1 MASLLNIGMS
11 GLGAAQSGLYTLGN
25 NIANADVESYSRQ
38 QNVQKTKGGQQTGQV
53 FIGTGTTLADVRR
66 VYNAFL
72 ENQLRTTTSL
82 SSDAN
87 TYLSQITPLDNALS
101 SADTGITAALQSFFS
116 AMQDASAKPTE
127 DASRQLLLT
136 SAQSLAKRFNTLSAQ
151 LSQQNSNTNSN
162 MASLATQVNNLTKT
176 IADLNTQIAKVSVV
190 TGQPNDLLDQRDGAV
205 RQLTALI
212 GADVVEQKNGN
223 YDIYLKNGQA
233 LVLGNT
239 TQTLGVEPT
248 ATDPTRMS
256 LVLNRGSTKMDITN
270 STTGGEL
277 GGLIRYRKETLDPA
291 LNELGRVALVVADAI
306 NSQLSQG
313 IDKSGNFGAS
323 LFGDINSAKAIS
335 ERSIAKQG
343 NSAGSGNLDVT
354 IKDTGKLSTSDYQVT
369 FTSATGYS
377 VRKLPD
383 GTDMGSFDLTDTP
396 PPVIDGFSLSL
407 NGGGLSAGDSFKI
420 TPTRNA
426 AANIDATLID
436 PKRLAMAAPL
446 TATSASGNKGTGT
459 ITQPNL
465 TSLVNIY
472 DATQSSDLQKGLK
485 YSTPVKLVFADDTAS
500 PQAYTLFDAQGTSIG
515 SGTIV
520 PGQDNTLKLSVPM
533 VDASGNPITEADGV
547 TQKTFSFEMNV
558 AGSPKTGDSF
568 TVAMTASGSADNRNA
583 QSVIDL
589 QTKSTVDVN
598 ANGKGISFTD
608 AYAKLVSNVG
618 GKTGQAQMDSDAT
631 TALHKSAADSRDGLS
646 GVSVDEETGNLIKFQ
661 QYYTASS
668 QIIKAAQETF
678 ATLINSL

>member
-1 MASLLNIGMS
+1 MASLINIGMS
-11 GLGAAQSGLYTLGN
+11 GLGAAQSGMYTLGN

-38 QNVQKTKGGQQTGQV
+38 QNVQKTKGGQQVGQV
-53 FIGTGTTLADVRR
+53 FMGSGTTLADVRR

-82 SSDAN
+82 SSDA
-87 TYLSQITPLDNALS
+87 TSYLNQITPIDTALS
-101 SADTGITAALQSFFS
+101 SSDTGITAALQSFFS
-116 AMQDASAKPTE
+116 AMQDAAAKPTE

-151 LSQQNSNTNSN
+151 LNQQNSDINAN
-162 MASLATQVNNLTKT
+162 MASIADKVNALTKS
-176 IADLNTQIAKVSVV
+176 IADLNGQISKMTAVN
-190 TGQPNDLLDQRDGAV
+190 GQPNDLLDQRDGAV
-205 RQLTALI
+205 RELSSLI

-239 TQTLGVEPT
+239 TQTIGVEPS

-306 NSQLSQG
+306 NSQLAQG
-313 IDKSGNFGAS
+313 IDKNGDFGAT
-323 LFGDINSAKAIS
+323 LFGDINSAAAIAQ
-335 ERSIAKQG
+335 RSVAKTG

-354 IKDTGKLSTSDYQVT
+354 IKDTGKLTTSDYQVT
-369 FTSATGYS
+369 FNSDKQYT

-383 GTDMGSFDLTDTP
+383 GTDMGTYSLDDDP
-396 PPVIDGFSLSL
+396 APVIDGFTLSL
-407 NGGGLSAGDSFKI
+407 NGGALSAGDSFKI

-426 AANIDATLID
+426 AANIDTVLTD
-436 PKRLAMAAPL
+436 PKRLALAAPL
-446 TATSASGNKGTGT
+446 TATSGSGNKGTGV
-459 ITQPNL
+459 ITQPTL
-465 TSLVNIY
+465 TSEMDIY
-472 DATQSSDLQKGLK
+472 DATQRSQLQTGLK
-485 YSTPVKLVFADDTAS
+485 YSTPVKLVFGDDGSS
-500 PQAYTLFDAQGTSIG
+500 PQAYTMYDAKGNNIG
-515 SGTIV
+515 SGTII
-520 PGQDNTLKLSVPM
+520 PGQENKLQLSVPM
-533 VDASGNPITEADGV
+533 VDGSGNSLGSSFT
-547 TQKTFSFEMNV
+547 FEMSV
-558 AGSPKTGDSF
+558 SGAPKNGDSY
-568 TVAMTASGSADNRNA
+568 TVALTGAGSADNRNS

-589 QTKSTVDVN
+589 QTKSTVEVGAD
-598 ANGKGISFTD
+598 GKGISFTD

-618 GKTGQAQMDSDAT
+618 GKAGQAQMDSDAT
-631 TALHKSAADSRDGLS
+631 TALHTSALDARDGVS
-646 GVSVDEETGNLIKFQ
+646 GVSIDEETGNLIKFQ

>member
-1 MASLLNIGMS
+1 MASLINIGMS
-11 GLGAAQSGLYTLGN
+11 GLGAAQSGMYTLGN

-38 QNVQKTKGGQQTGQV
+38 QNVQKTKGGQQVGQV
-53 FIGTGTTLADVRR
+53 FIGSGTTLADVRR

-72 ENQLRTTTSL
+72 ENQLRSTTSL
-82 SSDAN
+82 SSDA
-87 TYLSQITPLDNALS
+87 TSYLNQITPLDTALS
-101 SADTGITAALQSFFS
+101 SSDTGITAALKSFFS
-116 AMQDASAKPTE
+116 AMQDAAAKPTE

-151 LSQQNSNTNSN
+151 LNQQNSDINAN
-162 MASLATQVNNLTKT
+162 MASIADKVNALTQS
-176 IADLNTQIAKVSVV
+176 IADLNGQISKMTAVN
-190 TGQPNDLLDQRDGAV
+190 GQPNDLLDQRDGAV
-205 RQLTALI
+205 RELSALI

-239 TQTLGVEPT
+239 TQTIGVQPS

-256 LVLNRGSTKMDITN
+256 LILNRGSTKMDIT
-270 STTGGEL
+270 STTTGGEL
-277 GGLIRYRKETLDPA
+277 GGLIRYRKDTLDPA

-306 NSQLSQG
+306 NSQLAQG
-313 IDKSGNFGAS
+313 IDKNGDFGAT
-323 LFGDINSAKAIS
+323 LFGDINSAAAIS
-335 ERSIAKQG
+335 QRSVAKTG

-377 VRKLPD
+377 VRKLPE

-396 PPVIDGFSLSL
+396 PPVIDGFTLSL

-426 AANIDATLID
+426 AAGIDTVLTD
-436 PKRLAMAAPL
+436 PKRLALASPL
-446 TATSASGNKGTGT
+446 TATSGSGNKGTGV
-459 ITQPNL
+459 ITQPTL
-465 TSLVNIY
+465 TSEMDIY
-472 DATQSSDLQKGLK
+472 DATQRSQLQAGLK
-485 YSTPVKLVFADDTAS
+485 YSTPVKLVFGDDTSS
-500 PQAYTLFDAQGTSIG
+500 PQAYKMYDAKGTEIG

-520 PGQDNTLKLSVPM
+520 PGQENKLQLSVPM
-533 VDASGNPITEADGV
+533 VDGSGNSLGGNFT
-547 TQKTFSFEMNV
+547 FEMSV
-558 AGSPKTGDSF
+558 SGAPKNGDSY
-568 TVAMTASGSADNRNA
+568 TVALTGAGSADNRNA
-583 QSVIDL
+583 LSVIDL
-589 QTKSTVDVN
+589 QTKSTVEVG

-618 GKTGQAQMDSDAT
+618 GKAGQAQMDSDAT
-631 TALHKSAADSRDGLS
+631 TALHASAVESRNGLS
-646 GVSVDEETGNLIKFQ
+646 GVSIDEETGNLVKFQ

>member
-1 MASLLNIGMS
+1 MASLINIGMS
-11 GLGAAQSGLYTLGN
+11 GLGAAQSGMYTLGN

-38 QNVQKTKGGQQTGQV
+38 QNVQKTKGGQQVGQV
-53 FIGTGTTLADVRR
+53 FIGSGTTLADVRR

-72 ENQLRTTTSL
+72 ENQLRSTTSL
-82 SSDAN
+82 SSDA
-87 TYLSQITPLDNALS
+87 TSYLNQITPLDTALS
-101 SADTGITAALQSFFS
+101 SSDTGITAALKSFFS
-116 AMQDASAKPTE
+116 AMQDAAAKPTE

-136 SAQSLAKRFNTLSAQ
+136 SAQSLAKRFNTLSSQ
-151 LSQQNSNTNSN
+151 LNQQNSDINAN
-162 MASLATQVNNLTKT
+162 MASIADKVNALTKS
-176 IADLNTQIAKVSVV
+176 IADLNGQISKMTAVN
-190 TGQPNDLLDQRDGAV
+190 GQPNDLLDQRDGAV
-205 RQLTALI
+205 RELSALI

-239 TQTLGVEPT
+239 TQTIGVQPS

-256 LVLNRGSTKMDITN
+256 LILNRGSTKMDITS

-277 GGLIRYRKETLDPA
+277 GGLIRYRKDTLDPA

-306 NSQLSQG
+306 NSQLAQG
-313 IDKSGNFGAS
+313 IDKNGDFGAT
-323 LFGDINSAKAIS
+323 LFGDINSAAAIS
-335 ERSIAKQG
+335 QRSVAKTG

-377 VRKLPD
+377 VRKLPE

-396 PPVIDGFSLSL
+396 PPVIDGFTLSL

-426 AANIDATLID
+426 AAGIDTVLTD
-436 PKRLAMAAPL
+436 PKRLALASPL
-446 TATSASGNKGTGT
+446 TATSGSGNKGTGV
-459 ITQPNL
+459 ITQPTL
-465 TSLVNIY
+465 TSEMDIY
-472 DATQSSDLQKGLK
+472 DAAQRSQLQAGLK
-485 YSTPVKLVFADDTAS
+485 YSTPVKLVFGDDTSS
-500 PQAYTLFDAQGTSIG
+500 PQAYKMYDAKGTEIG

-520 PGQDNTLKLSVPM
+520 PGQENKLQLSVPM
-533 VDASGNPITEADGV
+533 VDGSGNSLGGNFT
-547 TQKTFSFEMNV
+547 FEMSV
-558 AGSPKTGDSF
+558 SGAPKNGDSY
-568 TVAMTASGSADNRNA
+568 TVALTGAGSADNRNA
-583 QSVIDL
+583 LSVIDL
-589 QTKSTVDVN
+589 QTKSTVEVG

-618 GKTGQAQMDSDAT
+618 GKAGQAQMDSDAT
-631 TALHKSAADSRDGLS
+631 TALHTSAVESRNGLS
-646 GVSVDEETGNLIKFQ
+646 GVSIDEETGNLVKFQ

>member
-1 MASLLNIGMS
+1 MASLINIGMS
-11 GLGAAQSGLYTLGN
+11 GLGAAQSGMYTLGN

-38 QNVQKTKGGQQTGQV
+38 QNVQKTKGGQQVGQV
-53 FIGTGTTLADVRR
+53 FIGSGTTLADVRR

-72 ENQLRTTTSL
+72 ENQLRSTTSL
-82 SSDAN
+82 SSDASS
-87 TYLSQITPLDNALS
+87 YLNQITPLDTALS
-101 SADTGITAALQSFFS
+101 SSDTGITAALKSFFS
-116 AMQDASAKPTE
+116 AMQDAAAKPTE

-151 LSQQNSNTNSN
+151 LNQQNSDINAN
-162 MASLATQVNNLTKT
+162 MASMADQVNNLTKT
-176 IADLNTQIAKVSVV
+176 IAELNDQISRVSSIS
-190 TGQPNDLLDQRDGAV
+190 GQPNDLLDQRDGAV
-205 RQLTALI
+205 RELSKLI
-212 GADVVEQKNGN
+212 GTDVVEREGN

-233 LVLGNT
+233 LVLGKT
-239 TQTLGVEPT
+239 TQTLGVEPS

-256 LVLNRGSTKMDITN
+256 LILNRGSTKMDIT
-270 STTGGEL
+270 SSASGGEL

-306 NSQLSQG
+306 NSQLAQG
-313 IDKSGNFGAS
+313 IDKNGEFGAT
-323 LFGDINSAKAIS
+323 LFGGINSAAAIS
-335 ERSIAKQG
+335 QRSVAKTG

-377 VRKLPD
+377 VRKLPE

-396 PPVIDGFSLSL
+396 PPVIDGFTLSL

-426 AANIDATLID
+426 AAGIDTVLTD
-436 PKRLAMAAPL
+436 PKRLALASPL
-446 TATSASGNKGTGT
+446 TATNGSGNKGTGV
-459 ITQPNL
+459 ITQPTL
-465 TSLVNIY
+465 TSEMDIY
-472 DATQSSDLQKGLK
+472 DAAQRSQLQTGLK
-485 YSTPVKLVFADDTAS
+485 YSTPVKLVFGDDTSS
-500 PQAYTLFDAQGTSIG
+500 PQAYKMYDAKGTEIG

-520 PGQDNTLKLSVPM
+520 PGQENKLQLSVPM
-533 VDASGNPITEADGV
+533 VDGSGNPLGGNFT
-547 TQKTFSFEMNV
+547 FEMSV
-558 AGSPKTGDSF
+558 SGAPKNGDSY
-568 TVAMTASGSADNRNA
+568 TVALAGAGSADNRNA

-589 QTKSTVDVN
+589 QTKSTVEVGAD
-598 ANGKGISFTD
+598 GKGISLTD

-618 GKTGQAQMDSDAT
+618 GKAGQAQMDSDAT
-631 TALHKSAADSRDGLS
+631 NALHTSALDSRNGLS
-646 GVSVDEETGNLIKFQ
+646 GVSIDEETGNLIKFQ

>member
-1 MASLLNIGMS
+1 MASLINIGMS
-11 GLGAAQSGLYTLGN
+11 GLGAAQSGMYTLGN

-38 QNVQKTKGGQQTGQV
+38 QNVQKTKGGQQVGQV
-53 FIGTGTTLADVRR
+53 FIGSGTTLADVRR
-66 VYNAFL
+66 VYNVFL
-72 ENQLRTTTSL
+72 ENQLRSTTSL
-82 SSDAN
+82 SSDA
-87 TYLSQITPLDNALS
+87 TSYLNQITPLDTALS
-101 SADTGITAALQSFFS
+101 SSDTGITAALKSFFS
-116 AMQDASAKPTE
+116 AMQDAAAKPSE

-151 LSQQNSNTNSN
+151 LNQQNSDINAN
-162 MASLATQVNNLTKT
+162 MASIADKVNALTQS
-176 IADLNTQIAKVSVV
+176 IADLNGQISKMTAVN
-190 TGQPNDLLDQRDGAV
+190 GQPNDLLDQRDGAV
-205 RQLTALI
+205 RELSALI

-239 TQTLGVEPT
+239 TQTIGVQPS

-256 LVLNRGSTKMDITN
+256 LILNRGSTKMDIT
-270 STTGGEL
+270 STTTGGEL
-277 GGLIRYRKETLDPA
+277 GGLIRYRKDTLDPA

-306 NSQLSQG
+306 NSQLAQG
-313 IDKSGNFGAS
+313 IDKNGDFGAT
-323 LFGDINSAKAIS
+323 LFGDINSAAAIS
-335 ERSIAKQG
+335 QRSVAKTG

-377 VRKLPD
+377 VRKLPE

-396 PPVIDGFSLSL
+396 PPVIDGFTLSL

-426 AANIDATLID
+426 AAGIDTVLTD
-436 PKRLAMAAPL
+436 PKRLALASPL
-446 TATSASGNKGTGT
+446 TATSGSGNKGTGV
-459 ITQPNL
+459 ITQPTL
-465 TSLVNIY
+465 TSEMDIY
-472 DATQSSDLQKGLK
+472 DAAQRSQLQTGLK
-485 YSTPVKLVFADDTAS
+485 YSTPVKLVFGDDTSS
-500 PQAYTLFDAQGTSIG
+500 PQAYKMYDAKGTEIG

-520 PGQDNTLKLSVPM
+520 PGQENKLQLSVPM
-533 VDASGNPITEADGV
+533 VDGSGNSLGGNFT
-547 TQKTFSFEMNV
+547 FEMSV
-558 AGSPKTGDSF
+558 SGAPKNGDSY
-568 TVAMTASGSADNRNA
+568 TVALSGAGSADNRNA
-583 QSVIDL
+583 LSVIDL
-589 QTKSTVDVN
+589 QTKSTVEVG

-618 GKTGQAQMDSDAT
+618 GKAGQAQMDSDAT
-631 TALHKSAADSRDGLS
+631 TALHASAVESRNGLS
-646 GVSVDEETGNLIKFQ
+646 GVSIDEETGNLVKFQ

>member
-1 MASLLNIGMS
+1 MASLINIGMS
-11 GLGAAQSGLYTLGN
+11 GLGAAQSGMYTLGN

-38 QNVQKTKGGQQTGQV
+38 QNVQKTKGGQQVGQV
-53 FIGTGTTLADVRR
+53 FIGSGTTLADVRR

-72 ENQLRTTTSL
+72 ENQLRSTTSL
-82 SSDAN
+82 SSDA
-87 TYLSQITPLDNALS
+87 TSYLNQITPLDTALS
-101 SADTGITAALQSFFS
+101 SSDTGITAALKSFFS
-116 AMQDASAKPTE
+116 AMQDAAAKPTE

-136 SAQSLAKRFNTLSAQ
+136 SAQSLAKRFNTLSSQ
-151 LSQQNSNTNSN
+151 LNQQNSDINAN
-162 MASLATQVNNLTKT
+162 MASIADKVNALTKS
-176 IADLNTQIAKVSVV
+176 IADLNGQISKMTAVN
-190 TGQPNDLLDQRDGAV
+190 GQPNDLLDQRDGAV
-205 RQLTALI
+205 RELSALI

-239 TQTLGVEPT
+239 TQTIGVQPS

-256 LVLNRGSTKMDITN
+256 LILNRGSTKMDITS

-277 GGLIRYRKETLDPA
+277 GGLIRYRKDTLDPA

-306 NSQLSQG
+306 NSQLAQG
-313 IDKSGNFGAS
+313 IDKNGDFGAT
-323 LFGDINSAKAIS
+323 LFGDINSAAAIS
-335 ERSIAKQG
+335 QRSVAKTG

-377 VRKLPD
+377 VRKLPE

-396 PPVIDGFSLSL
+396 PPVIDGFTLSL

-426 AANIDATLID
+426 AAGIDTVLTD
-436 PKRLAMAAPL
+436 PKRLALASPL
-446 TATSASGNKGTGT
+446 TATSGSGNKGTGV
-459 ITQPNL
+459 ITQPTL
-465 TSLVNIY
+465 TSEMDIY
-472 DATQSSDLQKGLK
+472 DAAQRSQLQTGLK
-485 YSTPVKLVFADDTAS
+485 YSTPVKLVFGDDTSS
-500 PQAYTLFDAQGTSIG
+500 PQAYKMYDAKGTEIG

-520 PGQDNTLKLSVPM
+520 PGQENKLQLSVPM
-533 VDASGNPITEADGV
+533 VDGSGNSLGGNFT
-547 TQKTFSFEMNV
+547 FEMSV
-558 AGSPKTGDSF
+558 SGAPKNGDSY
-568 TVAMTASGSADNRNA
+568 TVALTGAGSADNRNA
-583 QSVIDL
+583 LSVIDL
-589 QTKSTVDVN
+589 QTKSTVEVG

-618 GKTGQAQMDSDAT
+618 GKAGQAQMDSDAT
-631 TALHKSAADSRDGLS
+631 TALHTSAVESRNGLS
-646 GVSVDEETGNLIKFQ
+646 GVSIDEETGNLIKFQ

>member
-1 MASLLNIGMS
+1 MASLINIGMS
-11 GLGAAQSGLYTLGN
+11 GLGAAQSGMYTLGN
-25 NIANADVESYSRQ
+25 NIANADVDSYSRQ
-38 QNVQKTKGGQQTGQV
+38 QNIQKTKGSQQYGQV
-53 FIGTGTTLADVRR
+53 FIGSGTTLADVRR

-82 SSDAN
+82 SSDAAS
-87 TYLSQITPLDNALS
+87 YLNQISPLDTALS
-101 SADTGITAALQSFFS
+101 SSDTGITAALQSFFS

-136 SAQSLAKRFNTLSAQ
+136 SAQTLAKRFNTLSAQ
-151 LSQQNSNTNSN
+151 LNQQNSNINAN
-162 MASLATQVNNLTKT
+162 MASIADQVNKLTAT
-176 IADLNTQIAKVSVV
+176 IAQYNEQIARISAVQGS
-190 TGQPNDLLDQRDGAV
+190 PNDLLDQRDGAV
-205 RQLTALI
+205 RELTALI
-212 GADVVEQKNGN
+212 GADVVERDGN

-233 LVLGNT
+233 LVLGKT
-239 TQTLGVEPT
+239 TQTLGVEPN

-256 LVLNRGSTKMDITN
+256 LVLNRGTTKMDITN
-270 STTGGEL
+270 SVTGGEL

-306 NSQLSQG
+306 NSQLAQG
-313 IDKSGNFGAS
+313 IDKNGEFGAI

-335 ERSIAKQG
+335 ERSVPKLG

-354 IKDTGKLSTSDYQVT
+354 IKDTGKLTTNDYQVT
-369 FTSATGYS
+369 FTSATEYT
-377 VRKLPD
+377 VRRLPD
-383 GTDMGSFDLTDTP
+383 NTEMGSFDLNDDP
-396 PPVIDGFSLSL
+396 PPVIDGFTLSL

-426 AANIDATLID
+426 AANIESVLTD
-436 PKRLAMAAPL
+436 PKRLALASPL
-446 TATSASGNKGTGT
+446 TGTSGSGNQGTGL

-465 TSLVNIY
+465 TSELDIY
-472 DATQSSDLQKGLK
+472 DALQRADLQTGLK
-485 YSTPVKLVFADDTAS
+485 YSTPVKLVFGDDSSS
-500 PQAYTLFDAQGTSIG
+500 PQAYTVYDAKGNAIG

-520 PGQDNTLKLSVPM
+520 PGQENKLQISVPM
-533 VDASGNPITEADGV
+533 VDGSGNPILDGSG
-547 TQKTFSFEMNV
+547 TQKAFTFEMNV
-558 AGSPKTGDSF
+558 SGAPKNGDNF
-568 TVAMTASGSADNRNA
+568 TVSLTGAGSADNRNA

-589 QTKSTVDVN
+589 QTKSTVDVG
-598 ANGKGISFTD
+598 ADGKGISFTD

-618 GKTGQAQMDSDAT
+618 GKTGQAQMDSSAT
-631 TALHKSAADSRDGLS
+631 EALHSSALDSRNSVS
-646 GVSVDEETGNLIKFQ
+646 GVSIDEEVGNLVKFQ

>member
-1 MASLLNIGMS
+1 MASLINIGMS
-11 GLGAAQSGLYTLGN
+11 GLGAAQSGMYTLGN

-38 QNVQKTKGGQQTGQV
+38 QNVQKTKGGQQVGQV
-53 FIGTGTTLADVRR
+53 FIGSGTTLADVRR

-82 SSDAN
+82 SSDA
-87 TYLSQITPLDNALS
+87 TSYLNQITPLDTALS
-101 SADTGITAALQSFFS
+101 SSDTGITAALQSFFS
-116 AMQDASAKPTE
+116 AMQDAAAKPTE

-151 LSQQNSNTNSN
+151 FNQQNSDINAN
-162 MASLATQVNNLTKT
+162 MASIADQVNALTKT
-176 IADLNTQIAKVSVV
+176 IADLNGQISKMTAIN
-190 TGQPNDLLDQRDGAV
+190 GQPNDLLDQRDGAV
-205 RQLTALI
+205 RELSALI

-223 YDIYLKNGQA
+223 YDVYLKNGQA

-239 TQTLGVEPT
+239 TQTIGVEPS

-256 LVLNRGSTKMDITN
+256 LILNRGSTKMDITN

-291 LNELGRVALVVADAI
+291 MNELGRVALVVADAI
-306 NSQLSQG
+306 NSQLAQG
-313 IDKSGNFGAS
+313 IDKNGDFGAT
-323 LFGDINSAKAIS
+323 LFGDINSATAVAQ
-335 ERSIAKQG
+335 RSIAKTG

-354 IKDTGKLSTSDYQVT
+354 IKDTGKLTTSDYQVT
-369 FTSATGYS
+369 FTSATGYN

-383 GTDMGSFDLTDTP
+383 GTDMGSFDLSDNP
-396 PPVIDGFSLSL
+396 PPVIDGFTLSL

-426 AANIDATLID
+426 AAGIDTVLTD
-436 PKRLAMAAPL
+436 PKRLALAAPL
-446 TATSASGNKGTGT
+446 TATSGSGNKGTGV
-459 ITQPNL
+459 ITQPTL
-465 TSLVNIY
+465 TSEMDIY
-472 DATQSSDLQKGLK
+472 DATQRSQLQTGLK
-485 YSTPVKLVFADDTAS
+485 YSTPVKLVFGDDSTS
-500 PQAYTLFDAQGTSIG
+500 PQTYTMYDAKGTSIG
-515 SGTIV
+515 SGTII
-520 PGQDNTLKLSVPM
+520 PGQENKLQLSVPM
-533 VDASGNPITEADGV
+533 VDGNGASLGSSFT
-547 TQKTFSFEMNV
+547 FEMSV
-558 AGSPKTGDSF
+558 SGAPKNGDSY
-568 TVAMTASGSADNRNA
+568 TVALTGAGSADNRNS

-589 QTKSTVDVN
+589 QTKSTVEVGAD
-598 ANGKGISFTD
+598 GKGISFTD

-618 GKTGQAQMDSDAT
+618 GKASQAQMDSDAT
-631 TALHKSAADSRDGLS
+631 TALHTSALDARNGVS
-646 GVSVDEETGNLIKFQ
+646 GVSIDEETGNLIKFQ

>member
-1 MASLLNIGMS
+1 MASLINIGMS
-11 GLGAAQSGLYTLGN
+11 GLGAAQSGMYTLGN

-38 QNVQKTKGGQQTGQV
+38 QNVQKTKGGQQVGQV
-53 FIGTGTTLADVRR
+53 FIGSGTTLADVRR

-72 ENQLRTTTSL
+72 ENQLRSTTSL
-82 SSDAN
+82 SSDA
-87 TYLSQITPLDNALS
+87 TSYLNQITPLDTALS
-101 SADTGITAALQSFFS
+101 SSDTGITAALKSFFS
-116 AMQDASAKPTE
+116 AMQDAAAKPTE

-151 LSQQNSNTNSN
+151 LNQQNSDINAN
-162 MASLATQVNNLTKT
+162 MASIADKVNALTKS
-176 IADLNTQIAKVSVV
+176 IADLNGQISKMTAVN
-190 TGQPNDLLDQRDGAV
+190 GQPNDLLDQRDGAV
-205 RQLTALI
+205 RELSALI

-239 TQTLGVEPT
+239 TQTIGVQPS

-256 LVLNRGSTKMDITN
+256 LILNRGSTKMDIT
-270 STTGGEL
+270 STTTGGEL
-277 GGLIRYRKETLDPA
+277 GGLIRYRKDTLDPA

-306 NSQLSQG
+306 NSQLAQG
-313 IDKSGNFGAS
+313 IDKNGDFGAT
-323 LFGDINSAKAIS
+323 LFGDINSAAAIS
-335 ERSIAKQG
+335 QRSVAKTG

-377 VRKLPD
+377 VRKLPE

-396 PPVIDGFSLSL
+396 PPVIDGFTLSL

-426 AANIDATLID
+426 AAGIDTVLTD
-436 PKRLAMAAPL
+436 PKRLALASPL
-446 TATSASGNKGTGT
+446 TATSGSGNKGTGV
-459 ITQPNL
+459 ITQPTL
-465 TSLVNIY
+465 TSEMDIY
-472 DATQSSDLQKGLK
+472 DATQRSQLQAGLK
-485 YSTPVKLVFADDTAS
+485 YSTPVKLVFGDDTSS
-500 PQAYTLFDAQGTSIG
+500 PQAYKMYDAKGTEIG

-520 PGQDNTLKLSVPM
+520 PGQENKLQLSVPM
-533 VDASGNPITEADGV
+533 VDGSGNSLGGNFT
-547 TQKTFSFEMNV
+547 FEMSV
-558 AGSPKTGDSF
+558 SGAPKNGDSY
-568 TVAMTASGSADNRNA
+568 TVGLTGAGSADNRNA
-583 QSVIDL
+583 LSVIDL
-589 QTKSTVDVN
+589 QTKSTVEVG

-618 GKTGQAQMDSDAT
+618 GKAGQAQMDSDAT
-631 TALHKSAADSRDGLS
+631 TALHASAVESRNGLS
-646 GVSVDEETGNLIKFQ
+646 GVSIDEETGNLVKFQ

>member
-1 MASLLNIGMS
+1 MASLINIGMS
-11 GLGAAQSGLYTLGN
+11 GLGAAQSGMYTLGN

-38 QNVQKTKGGQQTGQV
+38 QNVQKTKGGQQVGQV
-53 FIGTGTTLADVRR
+53 FIGSGTTLADVRR

-82 SSDAN
+82 NSDA
-87 TYLSQITPLDNALS
+87 TSYLNQITPLDTALS
-101 SADTGITAALQSFFS
+101 SSDTGITAALQSFFS
-116 AMQDASAKPTE
+116 AMQDAAAKPTE

-151 LSQQNSNTNSN
+151 LNQQNSDINAN
-162 MASLATQVNNLTKT
+162 MASIADKVNALTKS
-176 IADLNTQIAKVSVV
+176 IADLNGQISKMTAVN
-190 TGQPNDLLDQRDGAV
+190 GQPNDLLDQRDGAV
-205 RQLTALI
+205 RELSSLI

-239 TQTLGVEPT
+239 TQTIGVEPS

-306 NSQLSQG
+306 NSQLAQG
-313 IDKSGNFGAS
+313 IDKNGDFGAT
-323 LFGDINSAKAIS
+323 LFGDINSAAAIAQ
-335 ERSIAKQG
+335 RSVAKTG

-354 IKDTGKLSTSDYQVT
+354 IKDTGKLTTSDYQVT
-369 FTSATGYS
+369 FNSDKQYT

-383 GTDMGSFDLTDTP
+383 GTDMGTYSLDDDP
-396 PPVIDGFSLSL
+396 APVIDGFTLSL
-407 NGGGLSAGDSFKI
+407 NGGALSAGDSFKI

-426 AANIDATLID
+426 AANIDTVLTD
-436 PKRLAMAAPL
+436 PKRLALAAPL
-446 TATSASGNKGTGT
+446 TATSGSGNKGTGV
-459 ITQPNL
+459 ITQPTL
-465 TSLVNIY
+465 TSEMDIY
-472 DATQSSDLQKGLK
+472 DATQRSQLQTGLK
-485 YSTPVKLVFADDTAS
+485 YSTPVKLVFGDDGSS
-500 PQAYTLFDAQGTSIG
+500 PQAYTMYDAKGNNIG
-515 SGTIV
+515 SGTII
-520 PGQDNTLKLSVPM
+520 PGQENKLQLSVPM
-533 VDASGNPITEADGV
+533 VDGSGNSLGSSFT
-547 TQKTFSFEMNV
+547 FEMSV
-558 AGSPKTGDSF
+558 SGAPKNGDSY
-568 TVAMTASGSADNRNA
+568 TVALTGAGSADNRNS

-589 QTKSTVDVN
+589 QTKSTVEVGAD
-598 ANGKGISFTD
+598 GKGISFTD

-618 GKTGQAQMDSDAT
+618 GKAGQAQMDSDAT
-631 TALHKSAADSRDGLS
+631 TALHTSALDARNGVS
-646 GVSVDEETGNLIKFQ
+646 GVSIDEETGNLIKFQ

>member
-1 MASLLNIGMS
+1 MASLINIGMS
-11 GLGAAQSGLYTLGN
+11 GLGAAQSGMYTLGN

-38 QNVQKTKGGQQTGQV
+38 QNVQKTKGGQQVGQV
-53 FIGTGTTLADVRR
+53 FIGSGTTLADVRR

-72 ENQLRTTTSL
+72 ENQLRSTTSL
-82 SSDAN
+82 SSDA
-87 TYLSQITPLDNALS
+87 TSYLNQITPLDTALS
-101 SADTGITAALQSFFS
+101 SSDTGITAALKSFFS
-116 AMQDASAKPTE
+116 AMQDAAAKPSE

-151 LSQQNSNTNSN
+151 LNQQNSDINAN
-162 MASLATQVNNLTKT
+162 MASIADKVNALTQS
-176 IADLNTQIAKVSVV
+176 IADLNGQISKMTAVN
-190 TGQPNDLLDQRDGAV
+190 GQPNDLLDQRDGAV
-205 RQLTALI
+205 RELSALI

-239 TQTLGVEPT
+239 TQTIGVQPS

-256 LVLNRGSTKMDITN
+256 LILNRGSTKMDIT
-270 STTGGEL
+270 STTTGGEL
-277 GGLIRYRKETLDPA
+277 GGLIRYRKDTLDPA

-306 NSQLSQG
+306 NSQLAQG
-313 IDKSGNFGAS
+313 IDKNGDFGAT
-323 LFGDINSAKAIS
+323 LFGDINSAAAIS
-335 ERSIAKQG
+335 QRSVAKTG

-377 VRKLPD
+377 VRKLPE

-396 PPVIDGFSLSL
+396 PPVIDGFTLSL

-426 AANIDATLID
+426 AAGIDTVLTD
-436 PKRLAMAAPL
+436 PKRLALASPL
-446 TATSASGNKGTGT
+446 TATSGSGNKGTGV
-459 ITQPNL
+459 ITQPTL
-465 TSLVNIY
+465 TSEMDIY
-472 DATQSSDLQKGLK
+472 DAAQRSQLQTGLK
-485 YSTPVKLVFADDTAS
+485 YSTPVKLVFGDDTSS
-500 PQAYTLFDAQGTSIG
+500 PQAYKMYDAKGTEIG

-520 PGQDNTLKLSVPM
+520 PGQENKLQLSVPM
-533 VDASGNPITEADGV
+533 VDGSGNSLGGNFT
-547 TQKTFSFEMNV
+547 FEMSV
-558 AGSPKTGDSF
+558 SGAPKNGDSY
-568 TVAMTASGSADNRNA
+568 TVALSGAGSADNRNA
-583 QSVIDL
+583 LSVIDL
-589 QTKSTVDVN
+589 QTKSTLEVG

-618 GKTGQAQMDSDAT
+618 GKAGQAQMDSDAT
-631 TALHKSAADSRDGLS
+631 TALHASAVESRNGLS
-646 GVSVDEETGNLIKFQ
+646 GVSIDEETGNLVKFQ

>member
-1 MASLLNIGMS
+1 MASLINIGMS
-11 GLGAAQSGLYTLGN
+11 GLGAAQSGMYTLGN

-66 VYNAFL
+66 VYNAYL

-82 SSDAN
+82 SSDA
-87 TYLSQITPLDNALS
+87 TSYLNQITPLDTALS

-136 SAQSLAKRFNTLSAQ
+136 SAQTLAKRFNTLSSQ
-151 LSQQNSNTNSN
+151 LNQQNSNLNSN

-176 IADLNTQIAKVSVV
+176 IADLNEQISKVGAI

-205 RQLTALI
+205 RELTALI

-233 LVLGNT
+233 LVLGST
-239 TQTLGVEPT
+239 TQTIGVEPS

-256 LVLNRGSTKMDITN
+256 LILNRGSTKMDITN

-306 NSQLSQG
+306 NSQLAQG
-313 IDKSGNFGAS
+313 IDKNGNFGAS
-323 LFGDINSAKAIS
+323 LFGDINSLKAIS
-335 ERSIAKQG
+335 ERSVPKLG
-343 NSAGSGNLDVT
+343 NSTGSGNLDVT
-354 IKDTGKLSTSDYQVT
+354 IKDTGKLTTNDYQVT
-369 FTSATGYS
+369 FTSATEYT
-377 VRKLPD
+377 VRRLPD
-383 GTDMGSFDLTDTP
+383 NTEMGSFDLTTTP
-396 PPVIDGFSLSL
+396 PPVIDGFTLSL
-407 NGGGLSAGDSFKI
+407 NGGGLAAGDSFKI

-426 AANIDATLID
+426 AASIESVLTD
-436 PKRLAMAAPL
+436 PKRLALASPL
-446 TATSASGNKGTGT
+446 TATSGSGNKGTGV
-459 ITQPNL
+459 ITQPTL
-465 TSLVNIY
+465 TTELDIY
-472 DATQSSDLQKGLK
+472 DSAQLSAMQNGLK
-485 YSTPVKLVFADDTAS
+485 YSTPVKLVFGDDASS
-500 PQAYTLFDAQGTSIG
+500 PQSYTMFDAQGNSIG
-515 SGTIV
+515 SGTII
-520 PGQDNTLKLSVPM
+520 PGQENKLQLSVPM
-533 VDASGNPITEADGV
+533 RDASGNATGES
-547 TQKTFSFEMNV
+547 FSFEMSV
-558 AGSPKTGDSF
+558 SGAPKNGDNYTVSLTG
-568 TVAMTASGSADNRNA
+568 AGSADNRNA

-589 QTKSTVDVN
+589 QTKSTVDVGD
-598 ANGKGISFTD
+598 NGKGISFTD

-618 GKTGQAQMDSDAT
+618 GKAGQAKMDSDAT
-631 TALHKSAADSRDGLS
+631 TALHTSALDSRNSLS
-646 GVSVDEETGNLIKFQ
+646 GVSIDEETGNLIKFQ

>member
-1 MASLLNIGMS
+1 MASLINIGMS
-11 GLGAAQSGLYTLGN
+11 GLGAAQSGMYTLGN

-38 QNVQKTKGGQQTGQV
+38 QNVQKTKGGQQVGQV
-53 FIGTGTTLADVRR
+53 FIGSGTTLADVRR

-72 ENQLRTTTSL
+72 ENQLRSTTSL
-82 SSDAN
+82 SSDASS
-87 TYLSQITPLDNALS
+87 YLNQITPLDTALS
-101 SADTGITAALQSFFS
+101 SSDTGITAALKSFFS
-116 AMQDASAKPTE
+116 AMQDAAAKPTE

-151 LSQQNSNTNSN
+151 LNQQNSDINAN
-162 MASLATQVNNLTKT
+162 MASMADQVNNLTKT
-176 IADLNTQIAKVSVV
+176 IAELNDQISRVSSIS
-190 TGQPNDLLDQRDGAV
+190 GQPNDLLDQRDGAV
-205 RQLTALI
+205 RELSKLI
-212 GADVVEQKNGN
+212 GTDVVEREGN

-233 LVLGNT
+233 LVLGKT
-239 TQTLGVEPT
+239 TQTLGVEPS

-256 LVLNRGSTKMDITN
+256 LILNRGSTKMDIT
-270 STTGGEL
+270 SSASGGEL

-306 NSQLSQG
+306 NSQLAQG
-313 IDKSGNFGAS
+313 IDKNGEFGAT
-323 LFGDINSAKAIS
+323 LFGDINSAAAIS
-335 ERSIAKQG
+335 QRSVAKTG

-377 VRKLPD
+377 VRKLPE
-383 GTDMGSFDLTDTP
+383 GTDMGSFDLADTP
-396 PPVIDGFSLSL
+396 PPVIDGFTLSL

-426 AANIDATLID
+426 AAGIDTVLTD
-436 PKRLAMAAPL
+436 PKRLALASPL
-446 TATSASGNKGTGT
+446 TATNGSGNKGTGV
-459 ITQPNL
+459 ITQPTL
-465 TSLVNIY
+465 TSEMDIY
-472 DATQSSDLQKGLK
+472 DAAQRSQLQTGLK
-485 YSTPVKLVFADDTAS
+485 YSTPVKLVFGDDTSS
-500 PQAYTLFDAQGTSIG
+500 PQAYKMYDAKGTEIG

-520 PGQDNTLKLSVPM
+520 PGQENKLQLSVPM
-533 VDASGNPITEADGV
+533 VDGSGNPLGGNFT
-547 TQKTFSFEMNV
+547 FEMSV
-558 AGSPKTGDSF
+558 SGAPKNGDSY
-568 TVAMTASGSADNRNA
+568 TVALAGAGSADNRNA

-589 QTKSTVDVN
+589 QTKSTVEVGAD
-598 ANGKGISFTD
+598 GKGISLTD

-618 GKTGQAQMDSDAT
+618 GKAGQAQMDSDAT
-631 TALHKSAADSRDGLS
+631 NALHTSALDSRNGLS
-646 GVSVDEETGNLIKFQ
+646 GVSIDEETGNLIKFQ

>member
-1 MASLLNIGMS
+1 MASLINIGMS
-11 GLGAAQSGLYTLGN
+11 GLGAAQSGMYTLGN

-38 QNVQKTKGGQQTGQV
+38 QNVQKTKGGQQVGQV
-53 FIGTGTTLADVRR
+53 FIGSGTTLADVRR

-72 ENQLRTTTSL
+72 ENQLRSTTSL
-82 SSDAN
+82 SSDA
-87 TYLSQITPLDNALS
+87 TSYLNQITPLDTALS
-101 SADTGITAALQSFFS
+101 SSDTGITAALKSFFS
-116 AMQDASAKPTE
+116 AMQDAAAKPSE

-151 LSQQNSNTNSN
+151 LNQQNSDINAN
-162 MASLATQVNNLTKT
+162 MASIADKVNALTQS
-176 IADLNTQIAKVSVV
+176 IADLNGQISKMTAVN
-190 TGQPNDLLDQRDGAV
+190 GQPNDLLDQRDGAV
-205 RQLTALI
+205 RELSALI

-239 TQTLGVEPT
+239 TQTIGVQPS

-256 LVLNRGSTKMDITN
+256 LILNRGSTKMDIT
-270 STTGGEL
+270 STTTGGEL
-277 GGLIRYRKETLDPA
+277 GGLIRYRKDTLDPA

-306 NSQLSQG
+306 NSQLAQG
-313 IDKSGNFGAS
+313 IDKNGDFGAT
-323 LFGDINSAKAIS
+323 LFGDINSAAAIS
-335 ERSIAKQG
+335 QRSVAKTG
-343 NSAGSGNLDVT
+343 NSTGSGNLDVT

-377 VRKLPD
+377 VRKLPE

-396 PPVIDGFSLSL
+396 PPVIDGFTLSL

-426 AANIDATLID
+426 AAGIDTVLTD
-436 PKRLAMAAPL
+436 PKRLALASPL
-446 TATSASGNKGTGT
+446 TATSGSGNKGTGV
-459 ITQPNL
+459 ITQPTL
-465 TSLVNIY
+465 TSEMDIY
-472 DATQSSDLQKGLK
+472 DAAQRSQLQTGLK
-485 YSTPVKLVFADDTAS
+485 YSTPVKLVFGDDTSS
-500 PQAYTLFDAQGTSIG
+500 PQAYKMYDAKGTEIG

-520 PGQDNTLKLSVPM
+520 PGQENKLQLSVPM
-533 VDASGNPITEADGV
+533 VDGSGNSLGGNFT
-547 TQKTFSFEMNV
+547 FEMSV
-558 AGSPKTGDSF
+558 SGAPKNGDSY
-568 TVAMTASGSADNRNA
+568 TVALSGAGSADNRNA
-583 QSVIDL
+583 LSVIDL
-589 QTKSTVDVN
+589 QTKSTVEVG

-618 GKTGQAQMDSDAT
+618 GKAGQAQMDSDAT
-631 TALHKSAADSRDGLS
+631 TALHASAVESRNGLS
-646 GVSVDEETGNLIKFQ
+646 GVSIDEETGNLVKFQ

>member
-1 MASLLNIGMS
+1 MASLINIGMS
-11 GLGAAQSGLYTLGN
+11 GLGAAQSGMYTLGN

-38 QNVQKTKGGQQTGQV
+38 QNVQKTKGGQQVGQV
-53 FIGTGTTLADVRR
+53 FIGSGTTLADVRR

-82 SSDAN
+82 SSDASA
-87 TYLSQITPLDNALS
+87 YLNQITPLDTALS
-101 SADTGITAALQSFFS
+101 SSDTGITAALQSFFS
-116 AMQDASAKPTE
+116 AMQDAAAKPTE

-151 LSQQNSNTNSN
+151 LNQQNSDINAN
-162 MASLATQVNNLTKT
+162 MASLADQVNNLTKT
-176 IADLNTQIAKVSVV
+176 IAELNDQISRVSSIS
-190 TGQPNDLLDQRDGAV
+190 GQPNDLLDQRDGAV
-205 RQLTALI
+205 RELSKLI
-212 GADVVEQKNGN
+212 GADVVERDGN

-233 LVLGNT
+233 LVLGKT
-239 TQTLGVEPT
+239 TQTLGVEPS

-256 LVLNRGSTKMDITN
+256 LILNRGSTKMDITS

-306 NSQLSQG
+306 NSQLAQG
-313 IDKSGNFGAS
+313 IDKNGDFGAT
-323 LFGDINSAKAIS
+323 LFGDINSAAAIS
-335 ERSIAKQG
+335 QRSIAKQG

-354 IKDTGKLSTSDYQVT
+354 IKDTGKLTTSDYQVT
-369 FTSATGYS
+369 FTSDKQYT

-383 GTDMGSFDLTDTP
+383 GTDMGSYSLDDDP
-396 PPVIDGFSLSL
+396 APVIDGFSLAL

-426 AANIDATLID
+426 AAGIDTVLTD
-436 PKRLAMAAPL
+436 PKRLALAAPL
-446 TATSASGNKGTGT
+446 TATSGSGNKGTGV
-459 ITQPNL
+459 ITQPTL
-465 TSLVNIY
+465 TSEMDIY
-472 DATQSSDLQKGLK
+472 DAAQRAQLQTGLK
-485 YSTPVKLVFADDTAS
+485 YSTPVKLVFGDNSTS
-500 PQAYTLFDAQGTSIG
+500 PQAYKMYDAKGTEIG

-520 PGQDNTLKLSVPM
+520 PGQENKLQLSVPM
-533 VDASGNPITEADGV
+533 VDGNGNSLGSSFT
-547 TQKTFSFEMNV
+547 FEMSVSGAPQN
-558 AGSPKTGDSF
+558 GDSY
-568 TVAMTASGSADNRNA
+568 TVALTGAGSADNRNS

-589 QTKSTVDVN
+589 QTKSTVEVG

-608 AYAKLVSNVG
+608 AYAKLVSSVG
-618 GKTGQAQMDSDAT
+618 GKAGQAQMDSDAT
-631 TALHKSAADSRDGLS
+631 SALHTSALDSRNGLS
-646 GVSVDEETGNLIKFQ
+646 GVSIDEETGNLIKFQ

>member
-1 MASLLNIGMS
+1 MASLINIGMS
-11 GLGAAQSGLYTLGN
+11 GLGAAQSGMYTLGN

-38 QNVQKTKGGQQTGQV
+38 QNVQKTKGGQQVGQV
-53 FIGTGTTLADVRR
+53 FIGSGTTLADVRR

-72 ENQLRTTTSL
+72 ENQLRSTTSL
-82 SSDAN
+82 SSDA
-87 TYLSQITPLDNALS
+87 TSYLNQITPLDTALS
-101 SADTGITAALQSFFS
+101 SSDTGITAALKSFFS
-116 AMQDASAKPTE
+116 AMQDAAAKPTE

-151 LSQQNSNTNSN
+151 LNQQNSDINAN
-162 MASLATQVNNLTKT
+162 MASIADKVNALTKS
-176 IADLNTQIAKVSVV
+176 IADLNGQISKMTAVN
-190 TGQPNDLLDQRDGAV
+190 GQPNDLLDQRDGAV
-205 RQLTALI
+205 RELSALI

-239 TQTLGVEPT
+239 TQTIGVQPS

-256 LVLNRGSTKMDITN
+256 LILNRGSTKMDIT
-270 STTGGEL
+270 STTTGGEL
-277 GGLIRYRKETLDPA
+277 GGLIRYRKDTLDPA

-306 NSQLSQG
+306 NSQLAQG
-313 IDKSGNFGAS
+313 IDKNGDFGAT
-323 LFGDINSAKAIS
+323 LFGDINSAAAIS
-335 ERSIAKQG
+335 QRSVAKTG

-377 VRKLPD
+377 VRKLPE

-396 PPVIDGFSLSL
+396 PPVIDGFTLSL

-426 AANIDATLID
+426 AAGIDTVLTD
-436 PKRLAMAAPL
+436 PKRLALASPL
-446 TATSASGNKGTGT
+446 TATSGSGNKGTGV
-459 ITQPNL
+459 ITQPTL
-465 TSLVNIY
+465 TSEMDIY
-472 DATQSSDLQKGLK
+472 DAAQRSQLQAGLK
-485 YSTPVKLVFADDTAS
+485 YSTPVKLVFGDDTSS
-500 PQAYTLFDAQGTSIG
+500 PQAYKMYDAKGTEIG

-520 PGQDNTLKLSVPM
+520 PGQENKLQLSVPM
-533 VDASGNPITEADGV
+533 VDGSGNSLGGNFT
-547 TQKTFSFEMNV
+547 FEMSV
-558 AGSPKTGDSF
+558 SGAPKNGDSY
-568 TVAMTASGSADNRNA
+568 TVGLTGAGSADNRNA
-583 QSVIDL
+583 LSVIDL
-589 QTKSTVDVN
+589 QTKSTVEVG

-618 GKTGQAQMDSDAT
+618 GKAGQAQMDSDAT
-631 TALHKSAADSRDGLS
+631 TALHASAVESRNGLS
-646 GVSVDEETGNLIKFQ
+646 GVSIDEETGNLVKFQ